1 MSEGLGKSGEITT
14 TRLRLRKFT
23 EADRGDFVR
32 FSIDPEVNQ
41 YIGGRVESEE
51 AANALFDKIQQ
62 VYNGLFGKRH
72 FEIWAIEF
80 EGRTIGSFELKQ
92 TENTETDE
100 LEVVYLVD
108 KAYWG
113 RGFIPETLRCINK
126 YAHTIGCW
134 VIATLNPENIKTVR
148 ALEKAGLDVAKSG
161 WIGEEGDRCFRVTL
175 AAPGEVITIRRAAEN
190 DIAAITKLYDETV
203 KSVNARDYTP
213 QQIDVWASS
222 AKNISRW
229 QTAVKEQYFILAEV
243 NNTPLPLVQAKGL
256 TSSLPSQEG
265 NTNLVGFSSIA
276 PDGYLDFMY
285 VSKDFQRCGVAS
297 ALLCEIENKA
307 HEQNNNLIY
316 AHVSATARGFFEKNG
331 YIVREIVEDHF
342 GGVVFMNNVMEK
354 RIFKKTGEQLT

>member
-1 MSEGLGKSGEITT
+1 MSEDFGNSGEINTA
-14 TRLRLRKFT
+14 RLKLRRFT
-23 EADRGDFVR
+23 EADRTDFVG
-32 FSIDPEVNQ
+32 FSTDPEVNQ

-72 FEIWAIEF
+72 FEIWAIEY
-80 EGRTIGSFELKQ
+80 EGKTIGSFELKQ
-92 TENTETDE
+92 TENTEPDE
-100 LEVVYLVD
+100 LEVVYLID

-113 RGFIPETLRCINK
+113 RGFIPEILRCINK
-126 YAHTIGCW
+126 YAHTMGCW

-148 ALEKAGLDVAKSG
+148 ALEKAGLDVSKSG

-175 AAPGEVITIRRAAEN
+175 AAPGKSITIRRAGE
-190 DIAAITKLYDETV
+190 DDTAAITKLYDETV
-203 KSVNARDYTP
+203 RSVNARDYTP

-229 QTAVKEQYFILAEV
+229 QTAVKEQYFVLAEISGK
-243 NNTPLPLVQAKGL
+243 LA
-256 TSSLPSQEG
+256 
-265 NTNLVGFSSIA
+265 GFSSIT

-285 VSKDFQRCGVAS
+285 VSKDFQRCGAAS
-297 ALLCEIENKA
+297 ALLNEIENKA
-307 HEQNNNLIY
+307 HEQNNSLIY

-331 YIVREIVEDHF
+331 YTVREIVEDHF

-354 RIFKKTGEQLT
+354 RIS